1 MMFTGERIHG
11 SSNLSVLLIVGQ
23 KPVVGVC
30 VTFLKKH
37 YIKCY
42 FTEAYSGHV
51 LS

>member
-1 MMFTGERIHG
+1 MITGERIHG

-30 VTFLKKH
+30 LTFLK
-37 YIKCY
+37 YYVKCY